1 MENREAP
8 ALPGAVPA
16 KLPPLTSESVRESE
30 ADRVTQDGLL
40 QKESAAQER
49 LKSSEILEELLNE
62 GIIPV
67 EPARG
72 TNSRAGEAYSI
83 MLDDSEEVRRRP
95 PARLESLRV
104 KKTQSVHN
112 KEEIDEKMRQVEE
125 RRKSREDELK
135 TRLRTKSALVR
146 RPAPV
151 PTTEE
156 EGGATLTFVEPLQ
169 SPLSPDPP
177 RGPQVYGQI
186 TGGAAEEEEEESCR
200 EAASDGRQHEA
211 KTRRSDAKAGQSRA
225 DQGETAKREGEEEQ
239 NEKEE
244 LTRVEEFRADKVV
257 STSWE
262 LESDSSFQQAED
274 KDEIF

>member
-1 MENREAP
+1 AGVRGDSAVSKGTTDSGVVMENREAP
-8 ALPGAVPA
+8 ALPGTANS
-16 KLPPLTSESVRESE
+16 PLSKTDVVFNSS
-30 ADRVTQDGLL
+30 AAPGLL

-125 RRKSREDELK
+125 RRKVNCAFIYEHMEKMCVCGCRASSPL
-135 TRLRTKSALVR
+135 LCCF
-146 RPAPV
+146 V
-151 PTTEE
+151 PTLSHVFQKSESS
-156 EGGATLTFVEPLQ
+156 ACCTLNRNNYECVT
-169 SPLSPDPP
+169 
-177 RGPQVYGQI
+177 
-186 TGGAAEEEEEESCR
+186 
-200 EAASDGRQHEA
+200 
-211 KTRRSDAKAGQSRA
+211 
-225 DQGETAKREGEEEQ
+225 
-239 NEKEE
+239 
-244 LTRVEEFRADKVV
+244 
-257 STSWE
+257 
-262 LESDSSFQQAED
+262 
-274 KDEIF
+274 